1 MTNRFEFL
9 TTPITTHE
17 HTTEKK
23 VNLYVYALI
32 YLHIFHIVSLD
43 VVIYLLNRGN
53 EVGNQESTKYPD
65 AYNHYTIEMN
75 CNSISL
81 QSSTL

>member
-23 VNLYVYALI
+23 WTCMYML
-32 YLHIFHIVSLD
+32 
-43 VVIYLLNRGN
+43 
-53 EVGNQESTKYPD
+53 
-65 AYNHYTIEMN
+65 
-75 CNSISL
+75 
-81 QSSTL
+81 